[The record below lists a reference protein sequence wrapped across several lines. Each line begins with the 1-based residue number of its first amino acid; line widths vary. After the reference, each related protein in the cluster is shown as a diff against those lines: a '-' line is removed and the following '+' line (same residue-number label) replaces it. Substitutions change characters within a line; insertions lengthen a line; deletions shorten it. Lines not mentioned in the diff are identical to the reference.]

1 MLLRKK
7 LLTLSLCIGLSLS
20 VVACG
25 TNDTDDTSKTDNNSS
40 QNEQTKSESE
50 DSEFFKEKTVAFSND
65 NLNVT
70 GETAGVKYNYKS
82 IEVSTVVPSDEY
94 AESLEIP
101 KGEQV
106 TMIQLKMEAEN
117 TNDRDISFYAG
128 GSALITNTGEQVEPH
143 FWQPVGF
150 DGEFLGKVKKD
161 GEVIYILKNSKA
173 EDIKSVELRVP
184 AVSNTDLDDLGEEL
198 ELEFKTE

>member
-25 TNDTDDTSKTDNNSS
+25 TNDTDDTSNTDNNSS

-50 DSEFFKEKTVAFSND
+50 DSEFFKEKTVTFSND

-82 IEVSTVVPSDEY
+82 IEVSTVVLSVNM
-94 AESLEIP
+94 ESL
-101 KGEQV
+101 
-106 TMIQLKMEAEN
+106 
-117 TNDRDISFYAG
+117 
-128 GSALITNTGEQVEPH
+128 
-143 FWQPVGF
+143 
-150 DGEFLGKVKKD
+150 
-161 GEVIYILKNSKA
+161 
-173 EDIKSVELRVP
+173 
-184 AVSNTDLDDLGEEL
+184 
-198 ELEFKTE
+198 